1 VEPAVRA
8 IIATDF
14 CGELRKVVWLTE
26 NKTGISAGICEGVP
40 DPHATYHAN
49 GSYHHRVRS
58 KGRLLTI
65 APEMRPPLRSISTKA
80 QLFGT
85 AAFYD
90 DAIMKRLPVFTPNR
104 RVDALLVIGQSVFRD
119 IACASFNICVL
130 HRSYEAKFI
139 REAYSDYED
148 SSFMV
153 VAVDLFGL
161 HIFTDHQLGV
171 IIYKGKKSPTS
182 NQSLEPTAGRRNEK
196 PKDEL

>member
-1 VEPAVRA
+1 MRA

-49 GSYHHRVRS
+49 GRYHHRVRS

-104 RVDALLVIGQSVFRD
+104 RVDALLVIRQSVLRD
-119 IACASFNICVL
+119 IACASFNIWYCTAVTK
-130 HRSYEAKFI
+130 RSLSEKRIPTMRTHPSWSSPLISLGFTFSLIISSVSLYTNARKAPHLTSRWSQPLAVVMKSRRMNYE
-139 REAYSDYED
+139 
-148 SSFMV
+148 
-153 VAVDLFGL
+153 G
-161 HIFTDHQLGV
+161 
-171 IIYKGKKSPTS
+171 
-182 NQSLEPTAGRRNEK
+182 
-196 PKDEL
+196 

>member
-1 VEPAVRA
+1 MRA

-40 DPHATYHAN
+40 DPHATYHEN
-49 GSYHHRVRS
+49 GRYHHRVRS

-182 NQSLEPTAGRRNEK
+182 NQSLEPTAGPRNEK